1 VTPALS
7 TSAADKRVA
16 LLVATAS
23 SFLSPYMGTAVNVA
37 LPVIGA
43 QFHLAAFTLSWVTTA
58 YLLASVVCM
67 VPLGRVADLYGRR
80 RVFLASLWVYGIA
93 SLLCALA
100 PSAAFLIGWRVL
112 QGIGGSMIFVAGSA
126 IVVSV
131 FPQSER
137 GRALGLLITS
147 VYCGM
152 SLGPVLGGLL
162 AEHLGWRSIFFTTV
176 PVAAATIALVIVY
189 LRGEWVAA
197 EREPFDVAGTVLY
210 AAMYTALIFGLT
222 LLPAARGAAFLAAGL
237 GAVGLFVWR
246 EGAVAHPILDVR
258 LFRTNRVFALS
269 NLAAL
274 VNYSA
279 TYAVAFLL
287 SLYLQIVRGLSPG
300 HAGLI
305 ILVQPAVQA
314 VSSPYAGRLADRV
327 DARGPASLGMALT
340 AAGLLLLGTLH
351 DATSTA
357 FIVASLAV
365 AGAGFGLFSSPNTH
379 AVMSAVEPRI
389 YGVASS
395 TLSTMRV
402 TGQMLS
408 MGIVTMILNAFIGDA
423 AVTPALRE
431 PFVAATR
438 TAFLSFGLLCA
449 AGILPSLARGSARA
463 PGAPEPDAA

>member
-1 VTPALS
+1 
-7 TSAADKRVA
+7 
-16 LLVATAS
+16 
-23 SFLSPYMGTAVNVA
+23 MGTSVNVA
-37 LPVIGA
+37 LPVIGT
-43 QFHLAAFTLSWVTTA
+43 QFHLEAFTLSWVTTA

-80 RVFLASLWVYGIA
+80 RVFLVSLCLYGIA
-93 SLLCALA
+93 SLLCGLA
-100 PSAAFLIGWRVL
+100 PSAGFLIAWRVL
-112 QGIGGSMIFVAGSA
+112 QGVGGSMIFVAGTA
-126 IVVSV
+126 IVVSLY
-131 FPQSER
+131 PQAER

-176 PVAAATIALVIVY
+176 PVAAATVALVVFR

-197 EREPFDVAGTVLY
+197 GREPFDLPGTALY
-210 AAMYTALIFGLT
+210 AAMYSALIFGLT
-222 LLPAARGAAFLAAGL
+222 LLPAPRGALFFAAGL
-237 GAVGLFVWR
+237 AGVCLFVWR
-246 EGAVAHPILDVR
+246 ESVVAHPILDVR
-258 LFRTNRVFALS
+258 LFRTNRVIALS

-287 SLYLQIVRGLSPG
+287 SLYLQVVRGFSPD
-300 HAGLI
+300 HAGVI

-314 VSSPYAGRLADRV
+314 LSSPFAGRLADRV
-327 DARGPASLGMALT
+327 DARGPASAGMALT
-340 AAGLLLLGTLH
+340 AAGLLLLGTIH

-357 FIVASLAV
+357 FIVASLLV
-365 AGAGFGLFSSPNTH
+365 MGLGFGLFSSPNTH

-402 TGQMLS
+402 TGQTLS
-408 MGIVTMILNAFIGDA
+408 MGIVTMILNAFIGSA
-423 AVTPALRE
+423 AITPEVRE
-431 PFVAATR
+431 PFVAAIR
-438 TAFLSFGLLCA
+438 AAFLGFGLLCL
-449 AGILPSLARGSARA
+449 AGILPSLARGGPRPLA
-463 PGAPEPDAA
+463 APEPDAA